1 MNRQVCALVNLLLAF
16 SLSAFAD
23 CSAPA
28 SPGVRICTPTSNATI
43 SGAYMEINSTP
54 KSGSIHRFIIYID
67 SKIHYIGDAY
77 QTGINLGDGSV
88 YNGTHSLVVH
98 AWDTGGNLLE
108 AKRTFTVINA
118 GFGPCPKPAS
128 PGLNVCDPPSGSY
141 QPNLSI
147 PISVGAR
154 GYSGI
159 SSLNF
164 YVDNKLFLSTSDNP
178 VGTAAETTAGPH
190 TIKVIAKD
198 STGHSFSVSRIV
210 HAYYEF
216 TCDPKGD
223 TCSPGVVIQSPY
235 DEKYVGNTFLVDAT
249 VENNPRPITSMKV
262 YVGITLVASSSG
274 PTIYQHVTAA
284 SGTHILRVDAI
295 DTVGRLYRSMIN
307 VNVNV
312 AH

>member
-1 MNRQVCALVNLLLAF
+1 MNRLVGALVTLLLGS

-28 SPGVRICTPTSNATI
+28 DPGVRICTPTSNATI

-67 SKIHYIGDAY
+67 NKIHYVGDPY
-77 QTGINLGDGSV
+77 QTGVNLGDGSV

-108 AKRTFTVINA
+108 ANRTFTVINA
-118 GFGPCPKPAS
+118 GFGPCPRPAS

-159 SSLNF
+159 ASVKF
-164 YVDNKLFLSTSDNP
+164 YVDNKLFLTTSDNP
-178 VGTAAETTAGPH
+178 VGTAAVTRAGPH
-190 TIKVIAKD
+190 TIKVVAVD

-216 TCDPKGD
+216 TCDPLGD

-235 DEKYVGNTFLVDAT
+235 DEKYVGNTFLVDAI
-249 VENNPRPITSMKV
+249 VQNNPRPITSMKA
-262 YVGITLVASSSG
+262 YVGNTLVASSSG

-284 SGTHILRVDAI
+284 GGTHVLRVDAI
-295 DTVGRLYRSMIN
+295 DNAGRLYRSMIN
-307 VNVNV
+307 VNVSV